1 MSFYIALCAT
11 ALVVAVV
18 AFVIANHWNETQG
31 DNHF

>member
-1 MSFYIALCAT
+1 MSFFIALSAT

-18 AFVIANHWNETQG
+18 AFVIANHWNEFYG